1 MSDEVS
7 KAGSLGGGLSK
18 LKKRKGRKAL
28 SVVWN
33 KSMRKGK
40 AGKRVFK
47 KTVCYHHHQ
56 KPSVKTLLFDS
67 SLIMKAILKP

>member
-40 AGKRVFK
+40 AGKR
-47 KTVCYHHHQ
+47 
-56 KPSVKTLLFDS
+56 S
-67 SLIMKAILKP
+67 I